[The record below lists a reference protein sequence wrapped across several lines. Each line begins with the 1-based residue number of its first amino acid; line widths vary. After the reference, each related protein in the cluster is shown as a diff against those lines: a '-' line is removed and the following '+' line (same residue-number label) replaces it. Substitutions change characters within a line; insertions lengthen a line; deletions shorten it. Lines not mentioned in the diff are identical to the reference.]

1 MTSEFSSVSYL
12 FRSVVT
18 ACGMHV
24 QTMQDPG
31 ARTQME
37 TKMKAMKE
45 DPELKHII
53 EELETGGPAAM
64 MKCAPS

>member
-1 MTSEFSSVSYL
+1 
-12 FRSVVT
+12 
-18 ACGMHV
+18 MHV